1 MNKKRVMITGANGQL
16 GRAVNLQYADSGEY
30 ELINTDVGEL
40 DITNIDKVMTFVRE
54 VKPYAI
60 INCAAYTAV
69 DACEKEEDLAFRIN
83 AIGPRNL
90 SIAATE
96 TGAKMM
102 HVSTDYVFDGNGT
115 RPYRETDP
123 TGPQGAY
130 GRTKLAG
137 EDFVREFSDRHFIVR
152 TAWLYGYGKNFVK
165 TMLRLSETNDK
176 VRVVMDQVGSP
187 TSADELAKAIAYL
200 LPTENYG
207 LFHGTCEGD
216 CSWAQFTEEI
226 FRLAGKNTIV
236 EAITSEE
243 YAAAAKR
250 PAYSILENYMLKM
263 TTDFMFADW
272 HDAIAAYIGK
282 I

>member
-1 MNKKRVMITGANGQL
+1 MKKIIVTGANGQL
-16 GRAVNLQYADSGEY
+16 GRAVNLQYADSTEY
-30 ELINTDVGEL
+30 ELINTDVEEL
-40 DITNIDKVMTFVRE
+40 DITSIDKVMEFVRD
-54 VKPYAI
+54 VRPYAV

-83 AIGPRNL
+83 ALGARNL
-90 SIAATE
+90 SIAAGE
-96 TGAKMM
+96 TGAKLM
-102 HVSTDYVFDGNGT
+102 HVSTDYVFDGNGS

-137 EDFVREFSDRHFIVR
+137 ENFVREFCSRHYIVR
-152 TAWLYGYGKNFVK
+152 TAWLYGDGKNFVK

-187 TSADELAKAIAYL
+187 TSAGELAKAIAYL

-216 CSWAQFTEEI
+216 CSWAEFTKEI
-226 FRLAGKNTIV
+226 FRLAGKSTVV

-243 YAAAAKR
+243 YGAAAKR

-263 TTDFMFADW
+263 TTDFTFADW
-272 HDAIAAYIGK
+272 HDAIAEYIRNM
-282 I
+282 